1 MDNSPDRSI
10 ICCWQL
16 ANIAQYLSHFN
27 GGTSFS
33 ILTQRWNLNRVF
45 IPMWH
50 LPQRYSGEVWT
61 EKPRNTKTQHIA
73 GLFAMGRNNWPKKT
87 SFAIFNIFK
96 TKKTGDHEDT
106 WDDSLKAYK
115 VFPSDQ
121 DGVRWAVAE
130 PGIDKRASAYIDSI
144 TNRWNHV
151 DIED

>member
-1 MDNSPDRSI
+1 
-10 ICCWQL
+10 
-16 ANIAQYLSHFN
+16 
-27 GGTSFS
+27 
-33 ILTQRWNLNRVF
+33 
-45 IPMWH
+45 
-50 LPQRYSGEVWT
+50 
-61 EKPRNTKTQHIA
+61 
-73 GLFAMGRNNWPKKT
+73 MGRNNWQKKT

-151 DIED
+151 DIAD